1 MKQRKPTHRAVIFA
15 LGAACAF
22 FLVAILNLAEAL
34 RGEPRRHLL
43 SAGGFAVVA
52 ALWWLVTIRWKR
64 VIDAGR

>member
-1 MKQRKPTHRAVIFA
+1 MKQRKPTHRTVIFA

-22 FLVAILNLAEAL
+22 SLVALLNLAEVL
-34 RGEPRRHLL
+34 RGEPRWHLV

-52 ALWWLVTIRWKR
+52 ALWWLVTVRWKR